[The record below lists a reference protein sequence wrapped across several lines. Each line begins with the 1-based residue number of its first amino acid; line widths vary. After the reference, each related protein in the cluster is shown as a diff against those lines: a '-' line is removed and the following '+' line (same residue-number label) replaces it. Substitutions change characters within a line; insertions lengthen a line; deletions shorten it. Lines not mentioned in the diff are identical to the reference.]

1 LSTYDMSPV
10 LSPAPPQA
18 APTRVGRNVVA
29 LLVGGLVAVAVILG
43 VSSALE
49 GPALVDRVTIDNP
62 TPYPLEV
69 EVGGLDGG
77 GRLALGPVA
86 SGERHAFASVVDQG
100 DRWVVHVTSAR
111 SDGGEIV
118 LSRND
123 LERNDWVITISDEV
137 GAKLGAAGATPRTDS
152 E

>member
-1 LSTYDMSPV
+1 MSPV

-18 APTRVGRNVVA
+18 APTRLGRNVVA
-29 LLVGGLVAVAVILG
+29 LLVGGLVAAAVILG

-49 GPALVDRVTIDNP
+49 GPDRVDRVTIDNP

-69 EVGGLDGG
+69 EVAGSGG
-77 GRLALGPVA
+77 GARLALGPVA

-111 SDGGEIV
+111 SDGGEFAV
-118 LSRND
+118 SRTA
-123 LERNDWVITISDEV
+123 LERADWVITIPDDV
-137 GAKLGAAGATPRTDS
+137 TTKLGAAGATPDTDA